1 MDERSE
7 LFSLESAS
15 SFLKKNLLLVILM
28 LGGSIMLIFGGLQ
41 FFSQS
46 DNSQIEFVSGENK
59 SEASKI
65 FIDISGAVKNPGVF
79 EFSST
84 DRISDAIKS
93 AGGLTDDANTEFIS
107 KNINQSQNLAD
118 GMKLYIPFEGE
129 EVSNVLGESD
139 TTQGNA
145 LINLNSSTQSTLED
159 LPKIGPV
166 TAEKIISGRPYDTV
180 NDLLIR
186 KVVGSS
192 VFNEIKDLV
201 TAP

>member
-28 LGGSIMLIFGGLQ
+28 LGGSIMLFFGGLQ
-41 FFSQS
+41 FFSKS
-46 DNSQIEFVSGENK
+46 DNSEIKFVSGENK
-59 SEASKI
+59 TEPSKI

-107 KNINQSQNLAD
+107 KNINQAQNLAD

-129 EVSNVLGESD
+129 EVTSVLGESD
-139 TTQGNA
+139 TSEVGG
-145 LINLNSSTQSTLED
+145 LINLNSASQSTLED

-166 TAEKIISGRPYDTV
+166 TAEKIIANRPYDTV

-192 VFNEIKDLV
+192 TFNEIKDLV